1 MDVVEGAAGETM
13 SQLEPKP
20 ECRRAEE
27 INALIGRALFTAD
40 LSASEKAGLDEHMAA
55 CASCRAEYAQLQETH
70 ALLTDSYEAAVA
82 PASLMPRIAAK
93 LPLTIPTAASATPST
108 PGLQVVAVGTRTSSP
123 WRMAFISA
131 AAAAI
136 AVVAG
141 LSLIRNDG
149 AAQVSRGSIV
159 DSDGR
164 VAKSLVA
171 GKTYTVKKEA
181 IVPLSDATLL
191 RLPEGAQ
198 FAVQSGS
205 PGMNLQ
211 RGDVYAWGK
220 DKQKPTHMALDSFEA
235 DLQEGNFFV
244 SAEDGGEPRGVL
256 IVFDGMATVGQAD
269 APLEVT
275 GGHVYVSVKNQTD
288 AFNELLSMAEVLE
301 RLQQDISIQNINT
314 SSLREEYARKVA
326 GYDKELKD
334 LTLAVTNE
342 GDPIKKAELQERHVR
357 VQEYRTQHQK
367 RLKSLRTEFPSDQI
381 RRGLDRHLPPD
392 RWM

>member
-1 MDVVEGAAGETM
+1 M
-13 SQLEPKP
+13 
-20 ECRRAEE
+20 
-27 INALIGRALFTAD
+27 NALIGRALFTAD
-40 LSASEKAGLDEHMAA
+40 LSAAEQASLDQHLAA
-55 CASCRAEYAQLQETH
+55 CEFCRAEFAQLQETNT
-70 ALLTDSYEAAVA
+70 LLANSYEAAVA
-82 PASLMPRIAAK
+82 PASLLPKIAAK
-93 LPLTIPTAASATPST
+93 LPLSIPTVAPAAT
-108 PGLQVVAVGTRTSSP
+108 GLQVVAVGTRTSSP

-141 LSLIRNDG
+141 LSLIRNDTSV
-149 AAQVSRGSIV
+149 QVTRGSIV

-164 VAKSLVA
+164 ATSTLVA

-181 IVPLSDATLL
+181 IVPLHDSATV
-191 RLPEGAQ
+191 RLPEGAH

-205 PGMNLQ
+205 RPGMNLQ

-220 DKQKPTHMALDSFEA
+220 DKQKPTRMALDSFEA

-244 SAEDGGEPRGVL
+244 SADDAGDPRGVL
-256 IVFDGMATVGQAD
+256 IVFDGVATVAQTGT
-269 APLEVT
+269 PLEVSS
-275 GGHVYVSVKNQTD
+275 GHVFVSVKNQTD

-314 SSLREEYARKVA
+314 SALREEYARKVA
-326 GYDKELKD
+326 GYEKELKD
-334 LTLAVTNE
+334 LTQAVTNE

-367 RLKSLRTEFPSDQI
+367 RLKTLRTEFPSDQI